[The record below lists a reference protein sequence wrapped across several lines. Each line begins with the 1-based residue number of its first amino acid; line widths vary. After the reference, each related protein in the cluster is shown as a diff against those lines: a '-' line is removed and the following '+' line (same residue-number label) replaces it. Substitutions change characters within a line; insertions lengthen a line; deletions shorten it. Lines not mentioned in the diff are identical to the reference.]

1 LDFFN
6 SSDERNKS
14 MGASKTY
21 KGSPGW
27 AKNHSNR
34 GKESKYTSHPVA
46 KMEGTHMSGETKL
59 RQGSKGGGNK
69 SRTISGPARGKGS
82 NGYS

>member
-1 LDFFN
+1 
-6 SSDERNKS
+6 
-14 MGASKTY
+14 MGMSKTY

-27 AKNHSNR
+27 QGNNTGR

-46 KMEGTHMSGETKL
+46 KMEGTHMSGEGEHGRK
-59 RQGSKGGGNK
+59 GSKGGGNK
-69 SRTISGPARGKGS
+69 SRTISGPKRGAGS